1 MARIPTY
8 ELDQV
13 FDDNDLLLG
22 TDGATSALTT
32 KNFSLAGLAEY
43 VIDKLIDPD
52 ATSFCIPVFRDPA
65 DTQGAN
71 ATRITSSII
80 QQNTYPNGS
89 NISVSGTLDAIKKI
103 QVKGNGSIGGQL
115 ELNCEQN
122 SHGVTIQSPPHS
134 AGAAYTM
141 ILPDNMGVDGQQLTT
156 NGVDTVYWAPSD
168 DDNLNVE
175 GDSGN
180 TSVDLDSEELRIRTS
195 SPHLS
200 TVAGSP
206 GGGDLTINFD
216 PTGLVQGSG
225 VANNLAYWSSSNSI
239 KETTNITFSET
250 NVAKLTLG
258 DGLNTPGE
266 IELLQYSPKIT
277 LGSGF
282 TITHPLN
289 GAATISEV
297 GSDDLHIYSDNEVEI
312 RSGLMGETF
321 ARFTKDGPIELY
333 YDNVKTFETTST
345 GITVTGAQSSFT
357 GQVTIPATPVANTDA
372 ASKAY
377 VDSQALDLI
386 QTDITITSAQLLSLD
401 GGATIQLIPA
411 PGANKI
417 IAILNALIHLDYGTV
432 TYNFAAAGLSDG
444 VGLSYG
450 TQQIQGDNGFFTNNL
465 NSSSDT
471 YFIGDPLGVS
481 AGTNM
486 TPNQPLNLISTSGVS
501 VSQGNS
507 PIKMSIL
514 YREIS
519 IPFTQA

>member
-1 MARIPTY
+1 M
-8 ELDQV
+8 
-13 FDDNDLLLG
+13 LLG
-22 TDGATSALTT
+22 TDYNDNEFT
-32 KNFSLAGLAEY
+32 KNFTLSGIAEY

-52 ATSFCIPVFRDPA
+52 AVQSCVPVFRNIS
-65 DTQGAN
+65 DTQGGN

-80 QQNTYPNGS
+80 NQNVYPSGS
-89 NISVSGTLDAIKKI
+89 NISISGTLDAIETVT
-103 QVKGNGSIGGQL
+103 VKGASGKSGAL
-115 ELNCEQN
+115 VLNCEQN
-122 SHGVTIQSPPHS
+122 THGITIQGPPHS
-134 AGAAYTM
+134 AAATYKM
-141 ILPDNMGVDGQQLTT
+141 ILPNDMGFNKAQLTT
-156 NGVDTVYWAPSD
+156 NGVDTVYWAVAE
-168 DDNLNVE
+168 DDNLNIE
-175 GDSGN
+175 GDTGN
-180 TSVDLDSEELRIRTS
+180 GSVDLDSEELVIKTA

-200 TVAGSP
+200 TVASGT
-206 GGGDLTINFD
+206 DITIDFD
-216 PTGLVQGSG
+216 PAGLLTGSG

-239 KETTNITFSET
+239 KETTNITFSEAG
-250 NVAKLTLG
+250 VARLTLG

-289 GAATISEV
+289 GPATISEV
-297 GSDDLHIYSDNEVEI
+297 GSDDLHIMSDNEVEI
-312 RSGLMGETF
+312 RSGIMGETF

-345 GITVTGAQSSFT
+345 GITVTGTQSSFT

-377 VDSQALDLI
+377 VDSQAGGLDLI
-386 QTDITITSAQLLSLD
+386 QTEVTITSAQMLSLN
-401 GGATIQLIPA
+401 GGATIQLIAA

-432 TYNFAAAGLSDG
+432 TYDFATAGLSDG

-450 TQQIQGDNGFFTNNL
+450 TQQISGDNAFFTNNL
-465 NSSSDT
+465 NSTSDT
-471 YFIGDPLGVS
+471 YFIADPLGVS

>member
-103 QVKGNGSIGGQL
+103 QVKGNGSVGGQL

-134 AGAAYTM
+134 AGASYTM
-141 ILPDNMGVDGQQLTT
+141 ILPNDMGTAGQQLAT
-156 NGVDTVYWAPSD
+156 NGTDTLYWDSPSIGGSGTVDTIAMFTPD
-168 DDNLNVE
+168 GTTI
-175 GDSGN
+175 GDSPITKTGFSDIQIN
-180 TSVDLDSEELRIRTS
+180 GSVTLPQFSYLYWGSNNSDRLSIQNNISGSDIRQNGSGTLRIQCDSEVSISAL
-195 SPHLS
+195 
-200 TVAGSP
+200 
-206 GGGDLTINFD
+206 N
-216 PTGLVQGSG
+216 QSG
-225 VANNLAYWSSSNSI
+225 NEALAKF
-239 KETTNITFSET
+239 KE
-250 NVAKLTLG
+250 
-258 DGLNTPGE
+258 
-266 IELLQYSPKIT
+266 
-277 LGSGF
+277 
-282 TITHPLN
+282 
-289 GAATISEV
+289 
-297 GSDDLHIYSDNEVEI
+297 
-312 RSGLMGETF
+312 
-321 ARFTKDGPIELY
+321 DGPIELY

-432 TYNFAAAGLSDG
+432 AYNFATAGLSDG

-507 PIKMSIL
+507 PVKMSIL